1 MSEADLIPDIL
12 LEILAPIAPASEEQ
26 AALNP
31 GIAGLASA
39 VDAVVHEPNGV
50 RDATLQAVVARGG
63 VLCSS
68 PDWHPTAQA
77 LIGNRGLC
85 SIPDGSRFQKGEAAW
100 GFSASVH
107 VVLTLFADPCR
118 PTLCT
123 HQSEVA
129 LLKLIVAIQ
138 T

>member
-50 RDATLQAVVARGG
+50 RDATLQAVARGG
-63 VLCSS
+63 
-68 PDWHPTAQA
+68 A
-77 LIGNRGLC
+77 LC
-85 SIPDGSRFQKGEAAW
+85 SIPDGHPNAVDFIANRGGCSFQKGEVAW
-100 GFSASVH
+100 GFSAPVH
-107 VVLTLFADPCR
+107 VVLILFADPF
-118 PTLCT
+118 PPPLCT
-123 HQSEVA
+123 DQSEVA
-129 LLKLIVAIQ
+129 LLKLVVAI
-138 T
+138 

>member
-39 VDAVVHEPNGV
+39 VDAVVQEPNRV
-50 RDATLQAVVARGG
+50 RDATLQAVARGG
-63 VLCSS
+63 
-68 PDWHPTAQA
+68 A
-77 LIGNRGLC
+77 LC
-85 SIPDGSRFQKGEAAW
+85 SIPDGHPNAVDLIANRGLCSFQKGEAAW
-100 GFSASVH
+100 GFSAPVH
-107 VVLTLFADPCR
+107 VVFTLFTDPFL
-118 PTLCT
+118 LCT

-129 LLKLIVAIQ
+129 L
-138 T
+138 

>member
-50 RDATLQAVVARGG
+50 RDATLQAVARSGA
-63 VLCSS
+63 LCGI
-68 PDWHPTAQA
+68 PDGHPNSVD
-77 LIGNRGLC
+77 LIATRGRC
-85 SIPDGSRFQKGEAAW
+85 SIPDGSRFQKGEATG
-100 GFSASVH
+100 GFSAPVH
-107 VVLTLFADPCR
+107 VVFLLIVHPYRRTLWI
-118 PTLCT
+118 L
-123 HQSEVA
+123 QSEVA
-129 LLKLIVAIQ
+129 HECDLEG
-138 T
+138 

>member
-50 RDATLQAVVARGG
+50 RDATLQAVARGG
-63 VLCSS
+63 
-68 PDWHPTAQA
+68 A
-77 LIGNRGLC
+77 LC
-85 SIPDGSRFQKGEAAW
+85 SIPDGHPNA
-100 GFSASVH
+100 V
-107 VVLTLFADPCR
+107 D
-118 PTLCT
+118 
-123 HQSEVA
+123 
-129 LLKLIVAIQ
+129 LIANRGRCSIPDG
-138 T
+138 

>member
-12 LEILAPIAPASEEQ
+12 LEIFAAIAPASLQ
-26 AALNP
+26 AALNK
-31 GIAGLASA
+31 GAAGLALA
-39 VDAVVHEPNGV
+39 VDAVVQEPNGV
-50 RDATLQAVVARGG
+50 RDATLQAVARGG
-63 VLCSS
+63 ALCSI

-77 LIGNRGLC
+77 FIGKRGLC
-85 SIPDGSRFQKGEAAW
+85 SIPDGSRFQKDEAAW
-100 GFSASVH
+100 GLSASVH
-107 VVLTLFADPCR
+107 IVFTLFADPCR

-129 LLKLIVAIQ
+129 LLKLVVAIQ